1 MGCASSKTAE
11 DKADDN
17 LSKPNRK
24 SNINKASN
32 DQHRGSKS
40 NGTNLANPTGS
51 AVPDQANPTKD
62 PLKQPYNNNNSTAAN
77 SYINNNPN
85 QQQQQNN
92 QSSALNTTSLIESNN
107 LILLTEFFKSVG
119 NGELEKLKQI
129 LLNVDE
135 INDNLKKNNVNN
147 NKKLTNSLSQSGGI
161 NGSPPIS
168 MTKVEL
174 LNAGMVDADGL
185 TALSIAA
192 GRKHK
197 ALTEFLA
204 DYPGVDVNKAS
215 ESGITPLL
223 MVAEVGWTDVMKQL
237 LKRGAH
243 VDAAPKGRTAEEA
256 KIAGSTPLIGAT
268 KYNNPEAVKL
278 LLENKANPNHQNQ
291 SGISAL
297 MLASEQGF
305 FECVKNLCEG
315 DADVELAPSGKTA
328 LSMNL
333 SGQTPLFCAAKEGH
347 LEIVKYLLDRGANP
361 NATNHYGVSVLWI
374 PCQRGLT
381 NIVELLL
388 EKGAS
393 PEIAPS
399 GIEAEERSIS
409 GWTPLYAAIK
419 SRQYAVVK
427 ILLGHGADPNAV
439 TSLGSTPF
447 LLASEIGDLEVI
459 KCFVEHGANLDYSP
473 SGKEADELNI
483 TGQTALFMATLKEQN
498 DVVQYLI
505 EKGSQVNVKNRYGV
519 SPLLLCA
526 EGGNEALVK
535 LLVGVGAD
543 VNMSPSGDLAVEHIL
558 AGQTPLY
565 GAAKKGHYH
574 ICKFL
579 IENGAEVNAETM
591 TGATPLYTAVE
602 ESHLDI
608 CQLLIEF
615 NGDVNKCPHGEWAME
630 LNINQQ
636 SPLLLA
642 CIKNNT
648 QIAEL
653 LLENNADVNLVN
665 ERGSS
670 PLLVVCQFNNLKLLQ
685 RLLELDACID
695 QEALNLYDAKIN
707 ALIIATESGSF
718 ACVKCLVENGLD
730 VNYRIDGKGETAGR
744 TPLFCASVKNH
755 PDIVEYLIQHNADVN
770 ASEDS
775 GLSCLHISAT
785 LGHDRVV
792 EILCKNKAD
801 INQSITID
809 DQPVTAYDLA
819 LTQEKTNVCNILVKY
834 GYQINN

>member
-1 MGCASSKTAE
+1 MGCASSKNAE
-11 DKADDN
+11 DKDDMRKY
-17 LSKPNRK
+17 SKQSPHSSFQAQN
-24 SNINKASN
+24 ASN
-32 DQHRGSKS
+32 LNGKAGNNSKS
-40 NGTNLANPTGS
+40 KQSTSNANNISGSLSSQTPQTPQQPIAPRQNSLTNNANQY
-51 AVPDQANPTKD
+51 V
-62 PLKQPYNNNNSTAAN
+62 
-77 SYINNNPN
+77 N
-85 QQQQQNN
+85 QTQLP
-92 QSSALNTTSLIESNN
+92 QSQSQIEQKN
-107 LILLTEFFKSVG
+107 LLLLTEFFKSVG
-119 NGELEKLKQI
+119 NGELDSLKQI
-129 LLNVDE
+129 LLSLDE
-135 INDNLKKNNVNN
+135 LNRQ
-147 NKKLTNSLSQSGGI
+147 SASQSPKI
-161 NGSPPIS
+161 RMS
-168 MTKVEL
+168 KKEL
-174 LNAGMVDADGL
+174 LNAGMADADGL

-197 ALTEFLA
+197 ELTEYLA
-204 DYPGVDVNKAS
+204 DLPEVDVNKAS

-223 MVAEVGWTDVMKQL
+223 MVAEVGWTDVMKKL
-237 LKRGAH
+237 LKRGAN

-278 LLENKANPNHQNQ
+278 LLEHGANPNHQNQ

-305 FECVKNLCEG
+305 FECVRNLCEG
-315 DADVELAPSGKTA
+315 SADVELAPSGKTA

-374 PCQRGLT
+374 PCQRGLDK
-381 NIVELLL
+381 IVELLL
-388 EKGAS
+388 DRGAD

-399 GIEAEERSIS
+399 GPEAEERSIS

-419 SRQYAVVK
+419 SRQYQVVK
-427 ILLGHGADPNAV
+427 LLLTHGANPNAV

-459 KCFVEHGANLDYSP
+459 KCFVEHGADLDYSP
-473 SGKEADELNI
+473 SGKEADDLNI

-526 EGGNEALVK
+526 EGGNETLVK
-535 LLVGVGAD
+535 LLVSNGAD

-574 ICKFL
+574 ICKYL
-579 IENGAEVNAETM
+579 IENGAKVNAETM

-602 ESHLDI
+602 EGHFEI
-608 CQLLIEF
+608 CELLIEF
-615 NGDVNKCPHGEWAME
+615 EADVNMCPHGDWAKE
-630 LNINQQ
+630 LNINRQ

-653 LLENNADVNLVN
+653 LIDNGADVNLVN

-670 PLLVVCQFNNLKLLQ
+670 PLLVVCQYNNLKLLKK
-685 RLLELDACID
+685 LLENGALID

-755 PDIVEYLIQHNADVN
+755 PDIVEYLIQHGADVN

-775 GLSCLHISAT
+775 GLSCLHIAAT

-801 INQSITID
+801 INQSIIID

-819 LTQEKTNVCNILVKY
+819 STQEKTTVCNILVKY
-834 GYQINN
+834 GYQITN

>member
-11 DKADDN
+11 DKDE
-17 LSKPNRK
+17 LSKSKKHKTTSNAASASAAATVASGQNGKPKLRNANNMSGSISTNNYNANNSNNNISASLK
-24 SNINKASN
+24 QTNNTIATNNYLNNSSNNINNNTSGGLN
-32 DQHRGSKS
+32 
-40 NGTNLANPTGS
+40 NTNL
-51 AVPDQANPTKD
+51 
-62 PLKQPYNNNNSTAAN
+62 NNNNTN
-77 SYINNNPN
+77 T
-85 QQQQQNN
+85 
-92 QSSALNTTSLIESNN
+92 NTTSLVENN
-107 LILLTEFFKSVG
+107 NIILLNEFFKAVG
-119 NGELEKLKQI
+119 NGELDKLKQI

-135 INDNLKKNNVNN
+135 INA
-147 NKKLTNSLSQSGGI
+147 NKKLNNQVNSKKFSNSLTP
-161 NGSPPIS
+161 PPIS
-168 MTKVEL
+168 MSKAEL
-174 LNAGMVDADGL
+174 LNAGMIDADGL

-197 ALTEFLA
+197 ILTEFLA
-204 DYPGVDVNKAS
+204 DLPEVDVNKAS

-223 MVAEVGWTDVMKQL
+223 MVAEVGWTDVMRKL
-237 LKRGAH
+237 LLRGAH

-278 LLENKANPNHQNQ
+278 LLEHGANPNHQNQ

-305 FECVKNLCEG
+305 FECVRNLCEG
-315 DADVELAPSGKTA
+315 GANVELAPSGKTA

-381 NIVELLL
+381 SIVELLL
-388 EKGAS
+388 ERGAN

-399 GIEAEERSIS
+399 GPEAEERSIS

-419 SRQYAVVK
+419 SRQYPVVK
-427 ILLGHGADPNAV
+427 LLLHKGANPNAV

-459 KCFVEHGANLDYSP
+459 KCFVEHGADLDYSP

-505 EKGSQVNVKNRYGV
+505 EKGSKVNVKNRYGV

-526 EGGNEALVK
+526 EGGNETLVK
-535 LLVGVGAD
+535 LLVSVGAD
-543 VNMSPSGDLAVEHIL
+543 VNMSPSGDLAIEHIL

-579 IENGAEVNAETM
+579 IENGADVNAETM

-602 ESHLDI
+602 ESHLEI
-608 CQLLIEF
+608 CQLLIEY
-615 NGDVNKCPHGEWAME
+615 GAEVNRCPNGEWAAE

-648 QIAEL
+648 Q
-653 LLENNADVNLVN
+653 V
-665 ERGSS
+665 R
-670 PLLVVCQFNNLKLLQ
+670 
-685 RLLELDACID
+685 
-695 QEALNLYDAKIN
+695 KI
-707 ALIIATESGSF
+707 LI
-718 ACVKCLVENGLD
+718 N
-730 VNYRIDGKGETAGR
+730 
-744 TPLFCASVKNH
+744 
-755 PDIVEYLIQHNADVN
+755 
-770 ASEDS
+770 
-775 GLSCLHISAT
+775 
-785 LGHDRVV
+785 
-792 EILCKNKAD
+792 
-801 INQSITID
+801 
-809 DQPVTAYDLA
+809 
-819 LTQEKTNVCNILVKY
+819 
-834 GYQINN
+834 

>member
-1 MGCASSKTAE
+1 MGCASSKTGE
-11 DKADDN
+11 DKDD
-17 LSKPNRK
+17 LSKSKKHKASSAAASASASATATTANQAGQNGKLKQRNANNMTGSISTTTATNANNPNANSNNNISASLNK
-24 SNINKASN
+24 QTNNNQSMSTNNNYLNNSSNNINNTS
-32 DQHRGSKS
+32 G
-40 NGTNLANPTGS
+40 L
-51 AVPDQANPTKD
+51 
-62 PLKQPYNNNNSTAAN
+62 NNNSN
-77 SYINNNPN
+77 
-85 QQQQQNN
+85 
-92 QSSALNTTSLIESNN
+92 NTTSLVESNN
-107 LILLTEFFKSVG
+107 LILLNEFFKAVG
-119 NGELEKLKQI
+119 NGELDKLKQI

-135 INDNLKKNNVNN
+135 INANNKKQTSQQS
-147 NKKLTNSLSQSGGI
+147 KKLTNSLTP
-161 NGSPPIS
+161 PPIS
-168 MTKVEL
+168 MTKSEL
-174 LNAGMVDADGL
+174 LNAGMIDADGL

-197 ALTEFLA
+197 LLTEFLA
-204 DYPGVDVNKAS
+204 DLPEVDVNKAS

-223 MVAEVGWTDVMKQL
+223 MVAEVGWTDVMRKL
-237 LKRGAH
+237 LVRGAH

-278 LLENKANPNHQNQ
+278 LLEHGANPNHQNQ

-305 FECVKNLCEG
+305 FECVKNLCQG
-315 DADVELAPSGKTA
+315 GANVELAPSGKTA

-381 NIVELLL
+381 SIVELLL
-388 EKGAS
+388 ERGAN

-399 GIEAEERSIS
+399 GPEAEERSIS

-419 SRQYAVVK
+419 SRQYPVVK
-427 ILLGHGADPNAV
+427 LLLHKGANPNAV

-459 KCFVEHGANLDYSP
+459 KCFVEHGADLDYSP

-505 EKGSQVNVKNRYGV
+505 EKGSKVNVKNRYGV

-526 EGGNEALVK
+526 EGGNETLVK
-535 LLVGVGAD
+535 LLVSVGAD
-543 VNMSPSGDLAVEHIL
+543 VNMSPSGDLAIEHIL

-579 IENGAEVNAETM
+579 IENGADVNAETM

-602 ESHLDI
+602 EGHLEI
-608 CQLLIEF
+608 CQLLIEYDA
-615 NGDVNKCPHGEWAME
+615 DVNRCPNGEWAAE

-648 QIAEL
+648 QVIIL
-653 LLENNADVNLVN
+653 L
-665 ERGSS
+665 
-670 PLLVVCQFNNLKLLQ
+670 
-685 RLLELDACID
+685 
-695 QEALNLYDAKIN
+695 
-707 ALIIATESGSF
+707 
-718 ACVKCLVENGLD
+718 
-730 VNYRIDGKGETAGR
+730 
-744 TPLFCASVKNH
+744 
-755 PDIVEYLIQHNADVN
+755 
-770 ASEDS
+770 
-775 GLSCLHISAT
+775 
-785 LGHDRVV
+785 
-792 EILCKNKAD
+792 
-801 INQSITID
+801 
-809 DQPVTAYDLA
+809 
-819 LTQEKTNVCNILVKY
+819 ILV
-834 GYQINN
+834 INGCSFFFKCSYSFV

>member
-1 MGCASSKTAE
+1 MGGCASSKTAE
-11 DKADDN
+11 DKDD
-17 LSKPNRK
+17 LSKSK
-24 SNINKASN
+24 SKSASNINGKSSAVN
-32 DQHRGSKS
+32 QKHKS
-40 NGTNLANPTGS
+40 NANNISGS
-51 AVPDQANPTKD
+51 ISTPQVS
-62 PLKQPYNNNNSTAAN
+62 NNNNISTNTIN
-77 SYINNNPN
+77 STIQKNSINNNLATAN
-85 QQQQQNN
+85 TYLQNS
-92 QSSALNTTSLIESNN
+92 QLNNNYNYTNNNNNNNNNFQAGSNSIIENNN
-107 LILLTEFFKSVG
+107 LILLTEFFKAVG
-119 NGELEKLKQI
+119 NGELDKLKQI
-129 LLNVDE
+129 LQSVDE
-135 INDNLKKNNVNN
+135 FNQKNNTKSNMKNV
-147 NKKLTNSLSQSGGI
+147 Q
-161 NGSPPIS
+161 PPQIR

-174 LNAGMVDADGL
+174 LNAGMADADGL

-197 ALTEFLA
+197 ELTEFLA
-204 DYPGVDVNKAS
+204 DLSEVDVNKAS

-223 MVAEVGWTDVMKQL
+223 MVAEVGWTDVMKKL

-278 LLENKANPNHQNQ
+278 LLDHNANPNHQNQ

-305 FECVKNLCEG
+305 FDCVKNLCNG
-315 DADVELAPSGKTA
+315 GANVELAPSGKTA

-347 LEIVKYLLDRGANP
+347 LDIVRYLLDRGANP

-374 PCQRGLT
+374 PCQRGLIR
-381 NIVELLL
+381 IVELLL
-388 EKGAS
+388 ERGAD

-399 GIEAEERSIS
+399 GSEAEERSIS

-419 SRQYAVVK
+419 SRQYPVVK
-427 ILLGHGADPNAV
+427 LLLNKGANPNAI

-459 KCFVEHGANLDYSP
+459 KCFVEHGADLDYSP

-505 EKGSQVNVKNRYGV
+505 EKGSKVNVKNRYGV

-526 EGGNEALVK
+526 EGGNETLVK
-535 LLVGVGAD
+535 LLVSVGAD

-579 IENGAEVNAETM
+579 LENGAEVNAQTM

-602 ESHLDI
+602 EGHFEI
-608 CQLLIEF
+608 CQLLIEY
-615 NGDVNKCPHGEWAME
+615 GADVNLCPKGDWARE

-653 LLENNADVNLVN
+653 LLENGADVNLVN

-670 PLLVVCQFNNLKLLQ
+670 PLLVVCQYNNISMHFLFF
-685 RLLELDACID
+685 
-695 QEALNLYDAKIN
+695 
-707 ALIIATESGSF
+707 F
-718 ACVKCLVENGLD
+718 AYNDISNVK
-730 VNYRIDGKGETAGR
+730 
-744 TPLFCASVKNH
+744 
-755 PDIVEYLIQHNADVN
+755 
-770 ASEDS
+770 
-775 GLSCLHISAT
+775 
-785 LGHDRVV
+785 
-792 EILCKNKAD
+792 
-801 INQSITID
+801 
-809 DQPVTAYDLA
+809 
-819 LTQEKTNVCNILVKY
+819 
-834 GYQINN
+834 

>member
-1 MGCASSKTAE
+1 MGGCASSKTAE
-11 DKADDN
+11 DKDD
-17 LSKPNRK
+17 LSKSK
-24 SNINKASN
+24 SKSASNINGKLGAVN
-32 DQHRGSKS
+32 QKQKS
-40 NGTNLANPTGS
+40 NANNISGS
-51 AVPDQANPTKD
+51 ISTPQVS
-62 PLKQPYNNNNSTAAN
+62 NNNNISTNTIN
-77 SYINNNPN
+77 STIQKNSINNNLATAN
-85 QQQQQNN
+85 TYLQNS
-92 QSSALNTTSLIESNN
+92 QLNNNNNYNYTNNNNNNIQAGSNSIIENNN
-107 LILLTEFFKSVG
+107 LILLTEFFKAVG
-119 NGELEKLKQI
+119 NGELDKLKQI
-129 LLNVDE
+129 LQSVDE
-135 INDNLKKNNVNN
+135 FNQNQKNSNQKSN
-147 NKKLTNSLSQSGGI
+147 NKNQQQLPQI
-161 NGSPPIS
+161 R
-168 MTKVEL
+168 MTKIEL
-174 LNAGMVDADGL
+174 LNAGMADADGL

-197 ALTEFLA
+197 ELTEFLA
-204 DYPGVDVNKAS
+204 DLSEVDVNKAS

-223 MVAEVGWTDVMKQL
+223 MVAEVGWTDVMKKL

-278 LLENKANPNHQNQ
+278 LLDHNANPNHQNQ

-305 FECVKNLCEG
+305 FECVKNLCAG
-315 DADVELAPSGKTA
+315 GADVELAPSGKTA

-347 LEIVKYLLDRGANP
+347 LDIVRYLLDRGANP

-374 PCQRGLT
+374 PCQRGLIR
-381 NIVELLL
+381 IVELLL
-388 EKGAS
+388 ERGAD

-399 GIEAEERSIS
+399 GPEAEERSIS

-419 SRQYAVVK
+419 SRQYPVVK
-427 ILLGHGADPNAV
+427 LLLNKGANPNAI

-459 KCFVEHGANLDYSP
+459 KCFVEHGADLDYSP

-505 EKGSQVNVKNRYGV
+505 EKGSKVNVKNRYGV

-526 EGGNEALVK
+526 EGGNETLVK
-535 LLVGVGAD
+535 LLVSVGAD

-565 GAAKKGHYH
+565 GSAKKGHYH

-579 IENGAEVNAETM
+579 LENGADVNAQTM

-602 ESHLDI
+602 EGHFEI
-608 CQLLIEF
+608 CQLLIEY
-615 NGDVNKCPHGEWAME
+615 GADVNLCPKGDWARE

-648 QIAEL
+648 QISEL
-653 LLENNADVNLVN
+653 LLENGADVNLVN

-670 PLLVVCQFNNLKLLQ
+670 PLLVVCQYNN
-685 RLLELDACID
+685 
-695 QEALNLYDAKIN
+695 
-707 ALIIATESGSF
+707 
-718 ACVKCLVENGLD
+718 
-730 VNYRIDGKGETAGR
+730 
-744 TPLFCASVKNH
+744 
-755 PDIVEYLIQHNADVN
+755 
-770 ASEDS
+770 
-775 GLSCLHISAT
+775 IS
-785 LGHDRVV
+785 
-792 EILCKNKAD
+792 KAF
-801 INQSITID
+801 
-809 DQPVTAYDLA
+809 Y
-819 LTQEKTNVCNILVKY
+819 
-834 GYQINN
+834 

>member
-11 DKADDN
+11 DKNDDLGKGHRN
-17 LSKPNRK
+17 K
-24 SNINKASN
+24 SNSPSSINQNGKSTNNTKNAN
-32 DQHRGSKS
+32 ANRMTGSISSPQTGQNVSGSGIKQNS
-40 NGTNLANPTGS
+40 VNNNLAT
-51 AVPDQANPTKD
+51 ANTY
-62 PLKQPYNNNNSTAAN
+62 LSNNNNPTTN
-77 SYINNNPN
+77 NLNNN
-85 QQQQQNN
+85 NN
-92 QSSALNTTSLIESNN
+92 TGNSSQIESNN
-107 LILLTEFFKSVG
+107 LMLLTEFFKAVG
-119 NGELEKLKQI
+119 NGELDKLKQI

-135 INDNLKKNNVNN
+135 INNNYNTSKQKPN
-147 NKKLTNSLSQSGGI
+147 PSSKSSKLNESGAQPQI
-161 NGSPPIS
+161 R
-168 MTKVEL
+168 MTKIEL
-174 LNAGMVDADGL
+174 LNAGMTDADGL

-197 ALTEFLA
+197 DLTEFLA
-204 DYPGVDVNKAS
+204 DLAEVDVNKAS

-223 MVAEVGWTDVMKQL
+223 MVAEVGWTDVMKKL

-278 LLENKANPNHQNQ
+278 LLEHKANPNHQNQ

-315 DADVELAPSGKTA
+315 GADVELAPSGKTA

-374 PCQRGLT
+374 PCQRGLIK
-381 NIVELLL
+381 IVELLL
-388 EKGAS
+388 ERGAN

-399 GIEAEERSIS
+399 GSEAEERSIS

-419 SRQYAVVK
+419 SRQYNVVK
-427 ILLGHGADPNAV
+427 LLLNKGANPNAV

-459 KCFVEHGANLDYSP
+459 KCFVEHGADLDYSP

-505 EKGSQVNVKNRYGV
+505 ERGSKVNVKNRYGV

-526 EGGNEALVK
+526 EGANETLVK
-535 LLVGVGAD
+535 LLVSVGAD
-543 VNMSPSGDLAVEHIL
+543 VNMSPSGELAVEHIL

-579 IENGAEVNAETM
+579 IENGALVNAETM

-602 ESHLDI
+602 EGHFEIS
-608 CQLLIEF
+608 QLLIEY
-615 NGDVNKCPHGEWAME
+615 GADVNMCPHGEWAKE

-642 CIKNNT
+642 CIKNNS

-653 LLENNADVNLVN
+653 LIDNGADVNLVN

-670 PLLVVCQFNNLKLLQ
+670 PLLVVCQYNNLSK
-685 RLLELDACID
+685 
-695 QEALNLYDAKIN
+695 
-707 ALIIATESGSF
+707 F
-718 ACVKCLVENGLD
+718 FFV
-730 VNYRIDGKGETAGR
+730 
-744 TPLFCASVKNH
+744 
-755 PDIVEYLIQHNADVN
+755 
-770 ASEDS
+770 
-775 GLSCLHISAT
+775 
-785 LGHDRVV
+785 
-792 EILCKNKAD
+792 
-801 INQSITID
+801 
-809 DQPVTAYDLA
+809 
-819 LTQEKTNVCNILVKY
+819 
-834 GYQINN
+834 